1 MGVDDAVPIAAFK
14 RIQPVWLELTQVLIL
29 PMRAYGKLTRDQILE
44 DLDSLAGIP
53 EFLAF
58 RDDYMDHAVDTL
70 DLELAAAMLKLGA
83 SPDEHGECGEYHEGY
98 LRQLFYMF
106 LSERSSR
113 GEAILAMLDLL
124 LANGADPNLVG
135 GGNYRAVDLAME
147 AGFAPFVD
155 VLVAAGADPAPREFI

>member
-1 MGVDDAVPIAAFK
+1 M
-14 RIQPVWLELTQVLIL
+14 E
-29 PMRAYGKLTRDQILE
+29 AYGKLTRDQILD
-44 DLDSLAGIP
+44 DLERLAEEPG
-53 EFLAF
+53 FMVF

-70 DLELAAAMLKLGA
+70 DLELAAAMLRLGA

-113 GEAILAMLDLL
+113 GEEILGMLKLL

-147 AGFAPFVD
+147 AGFAPIVD
-155 VLVAAGADPAPREFI
+155 LLVAAGADPTPREFI

>member
-1 MGVDDAVPIAAFK
+1 MK
-14 RIQPVWLELTQVLIL
+14 
-29 PMRAYGKLTRDQILE
+29 AYGKLTREQILE
-44 DLDSLAGIP
+44 DLDRLAGVP

-58 RDDYMDHAVDTL
+58 RADHMDHAVDTL
-70 DLELAAAMLKLGA
+70 DLELAAAMLRLGA
-83 SPDEHGECGEYHEGY
+83 SPDGRGECGEYHEGY

-113 GEAILAMLDLL
+113 GEAILAMLELL

-147 AGFAPFVD
+147 AGFAPIVD
-155 VLVAAGADPAPREFI
+155 VLVAAGADPTPREFI